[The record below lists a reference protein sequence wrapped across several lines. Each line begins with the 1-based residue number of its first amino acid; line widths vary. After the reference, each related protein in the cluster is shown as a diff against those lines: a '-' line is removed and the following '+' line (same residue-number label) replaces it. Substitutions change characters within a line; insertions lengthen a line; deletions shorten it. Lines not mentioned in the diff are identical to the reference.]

1 MGFSILPSAYI
12 SIEKRTGADGIL
24 SFYIYGGGY
33 GHGAGMSQ
41 NGAQE
46 MAKDGKDYQAILNFF
61 YEGAE
66 IREAN

>member
-1 MGFSILPSAYI
+1 
-12 SIEKRTGADGIL
+12 
-24 SFYIYGGGY
+24 
-33 GHGAGMSQ
+33 MSQ